1 MTTLLERA
9 LAAYAHFCLRA
20 FIVAG
25 EALGDA
31 VLYLASFMPGHND
44 EQRVTSLV
52 IVLYATATAWAVL
65 TVVAV
70 LILTVLEI
78 RP

>member
-31 VLYLASFMPGHND
+31 VLYLASFMPGHNE

-52 IVLYATATAWAVL
+52 IVLYATVALLSVATVG
-65 TVVAV
+65 AV

>member
-1 MTTLLERA
+1 MTLLERA
-9 LAAYAHFCLRA
+9 IAAYSRFCLRA

-31 VLYLASFMPGHND
+31 VLYLASFMPGHNE
-44 EQRVTSLV
+44 EQRVTSLA
-52 IVLYATATAWAVL
+52 IVCYATVTAWSVL
-65 TVVAV
+65 TVAAV
-70 LILTVLEI
+70 LILAILEI

>member
-9 LAAYAHFCLRA
+9 IAAYARFCLRA
-20 FIVAG
+20 FILAG

-31 VLYLASFMPGHND
+31 LI
-44 EQRVTSLV
+44 
-52 IVLYATATAWAVL
+52 IVAYATVALFGVATVG
-65 TVVAV
+65 AV
-70 LILTVLEI
+70 LILSLLEI